1 MNEENYTSYVKAVT
15 QKERGLFQVSIDACF
30 ALRVIFFLDIS
41 ITAPIERARFY
52 HRDSYYFGLS
62 EV

>member
-15 QKERGLFQVSIDACF
+15 QKERGLFQVSIVVFF
-30 ALRVIFFLDIS
+30 ALGVIYFLDIS

-52 HRDSYYFGLS
+52 PRAYYFGLS
-62 EV
+62 KV